1 MKQYGKYLALAKQMG
16 AINAKVF
23 DINQIAFDPRTI
35 LKCLWGCSDFGKL
48 HTCPSAPHSLSIEE
62 YIRIFKHYKSGI
74 IVHCHDKKP
83 CQQISLEIERQA
95 YLDGYYFALSLS
107 DCAIC
112 SECKGKQNA
121 PCIAPKLA
129 RPAFHSIGVDVFLT
143 ANNLNLPL
151 YPLKNTTDQQNW
163 FSAIFIE

>member
-1 MKQYGKYLALAKQMG
+1 MKNYNSYINIAKQMG
-16 AINAKVF
+16 AVNAKPF
-23 DINQIAFDPRTI
+23 LIEQIAFDPRTI
-35 LKCLWGCSDFGKL
+35 LKCRFGCGDFGKL
-48 HTCPSAPHSLSIEE
+48 HTCPSAPFSLSVEE

-74 IVHCHDKKP
+74 VIHCHDKKP
-83 CQQISLEIERQA
+83 SQKISLEIERLA

-112 SECKGKQNA
+112 PECKGKKGL
-121 PCIAPKLA
+121 PCVAPKLA

-143 ANNLNLPL
+143 AKNLELPL
-151 YPLKNTTDQQNW
+151 YPLKNEDDEQNW